1 MKPTLFTGSSNW
13 KYNLLLSN
21 QIINFMSKM
30 EAGILYPN
38 SLFKWVLSKKLFY
51 FWYPVLAIPIDLK
64 SRKPSGV
71 YFRVYTTVTKWESS
85 WIHTQTYA
93 SKSAKTTISR
103 KKEHFTL
110 TSHVAEED
118 SKSKI
123 NIKTPKIRT
132 MLWHYFH

>member
-1 MKPTLFTGSSNW
+1 MHSVCSLWNLPYLQGHQTENTIFCSQIKLSILCQKWKLVFYIQTVYSNEFFQ
-13 KYNLLLSN
+13 K
-21 QIINFMSKM
+21 
-30 EAGILYPN
+30 N
-38 SLFKWVLSKKLFY
+38 SFC

-110 TSHVAEED
+110 KSHVAEEVI
-118 SKSKI
+118 KSKI
-123 NIKTPKIRT
+123 NIKTLKNV
-132 MLWHYFH
+132 

>member
-1 MKPTLFTGSSNW
+1 MKIELFWHQAIILVYENERLSRQSDLSVQILHISSFQN
-13 KYNLLLSN
+13 
-21 QIINFMSKM
+21 
-30 EAGILYPN
+30 N
-38 SLFKWVLSKKLFY
+38 SFW